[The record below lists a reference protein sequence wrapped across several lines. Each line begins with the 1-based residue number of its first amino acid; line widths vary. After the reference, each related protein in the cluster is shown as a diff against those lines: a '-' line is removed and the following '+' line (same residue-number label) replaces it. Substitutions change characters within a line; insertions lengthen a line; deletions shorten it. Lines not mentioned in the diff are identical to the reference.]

1 MGILK
6 IGVVGCGRIGKLHI
20 NNLINSVPGVQ
31 VVAAADPMLDKSG
44 AREWLAERKITNVS
58 TDFMD
63 VINNPEVD
71 VVFVCSST
79 DTHCDVSMAA
89 VQAGKHVFCEKPI
102 DYDIDKIKK
111 LLALVEEKGVKFQV
125 GFNRRFDHNHK
136 AVADAVKDGTI
147 GDIILDRLLAEY
159 VLASLNCCHGYIAVR
174 VSGGANEYYV
184 YFRVVDTVHEVG
196 GNVGDLALCQPLACA
211 GLIQHRI
218 CCCDYLYAR
227 YRVDQVVDVQLAD
240 TAAANYADFQNA
252 HCNSLLFSR
261 SRLRMVSLHSA
272 DRIPQL
278 SLG

>member
-125 GFNRRFDHNHK
+125 GFNRRFDPVSYTHLDVYKRQRNTHLN
-136 AVADAVKDGTI
+136 APDAGHGVWNGADRRYAEI
-147 GDIILDRLLAEY
+147 GLDRQCNADSHDEEAAE
-159 VLASLNCCHGYIAVR
+159 VIQQPNTEFRAFHA
-174 VSGGANEYYV
+174 
-184 YFRVVDTVHEVG
+184 YF
-196 GNVGDLALCQPLACA
+196 
-211 GLIQHRI
+211 
-218 CCCDYLYAR
+218 
-227 YRVDQVVDVQLAD
+227 
-240 TAAANYADFQNA
+240 
-252 HCNSLLFSR
+252 
-261 SRLRMVSLHSA
+261 
-272 DRIPQL
+272 IPF
-278 SLG
+278 

>member
-6 IGVVGCGRIGKLHI
+6 IGVVGCGRIGTLHI

-102 DYDIDKIKK
+102 DYDIEKIKK
-111 LLALVEEKGVKFQV
+111 LLGAKR
-125 GFNRRFDHNHK
+125 FN
-136 AVADAVKDGTI
+136 
-147 GDIILDRLLAEY
+147 
-159 VLASLNCCHGYIAVR
+159 VR
-174 VSGGANEYYV
+174 QRMQN
-184 YFRVVDTVHEVG
+184 
-196 GNVGDLALCQPLACA
+196 
-211 GLIQHRI
+211 I
-218 CCCDYLYAR
+218 
-227 YRVDQVVDVQLAD
+227 
-240 TAAANYADFQNA
+240 AAADRTQ
-252 HCNSLLFSR
+252 
-261 SRLRMVSLHSA
+261 LRAECFCFAESGIGLVT
-272 DRIPQL
+272 
-278 SLG
+278 GG

>member
-89 VQAGKHVFCEKPI
+89 F
-102 DYDIDKIKK
+102 
-111 LLALVEEKGVKFQV
+111 
-125 GFNRRFDHNHK
+125 R
-136 AVADAVKDGTI
+136 
-147 GDIILDRLLAEY
+147 
-159 VLASLNCCHGYIAVR
+159 LASTY
-174 VSGGANEYYV
+174 S
-184 YFRVVDTVHEVG
+184 
-196 GNVGDLALCQPLACA
+196 
-211 GLIQHRI
+211 
-218 CCCDYLYAR
+218 AR
-227 YRVDQVVDVQLAD
+227 
-240 TAAANYADFQNA
+240 
-252 HCNSLLFSR
+252 SR
-261 SRLRMVSLHSA
+261 STMISTRSRSCSHSLRRRA
-272 DRIPQL
+272 L
-278 SLG
+278 SSR

>member
-89 VQAGKHVFCEKPI
+89 VQAGKHVF
-102 DYDIDKIKK
+102 
-111 LLALVEEKGVKFQV
+111 
-125 GFNRRFDHNHK
+125 
-136 AVADAVKDGTI
+136 
-147 GDIILDRLLAEY
+147 
-159 VLASLNCCHGYIAVR
+159 
-174 VSGGANEYYV
+174 
-184 YFRVVDTVHEVG
+184 
-196 GNVGDLALCQPLACA
+196 
-211 GLIQHRI
+211 
-218 CCCDYLYAR
+218 AR
-227 YRVDQVVDVQLAD
+227 
-240 TAAANYADFQNA
+240 
-252 HCNSLLFSR
+252 SR
-261 SRLRMVSLHSA
+261 STMISTRSRSCSHSLRRRA
-272 DRIPQL
+272 L
-278 SLG
+278 SSR